1 MNKCGKE
8 ATGNTGRLQLFSTH
22 EYVRRKHLKMLK
34 PIRLTGGII
43 FDKGKHKAAKKQEAL
58 YELYTDGT

>member
-8 ATGNTGRLQLFSTH
+8 ATGNTGRLQLFST
-22 EYVRRKHLKMLK
+22 YKYARRKNLKTLK

-43 FDKGKHKAAKKQEAL
+43 FDKGKHKAAEKA
-58 YELYTDGT
+58 GGAI